1 MEKNPWICG
10 ECRSTVSTR
19 FAPAVASRSAMRR
32 AVMEIR
38 GSSFLSLRAYGK
50 YGRTAVTRRAEACL
64 SASSRINSSTMF
76 SDRGGAAVCT
86 TNTSCSRT
94 FSSIFTLRFSFEKR
108 VVVTAPGAMPRH
120 LQISCVSAGCDDPA
134 KTLSPCMSVA
144 RGDVALPPQG
154 LQHELVVEQ
163 ALRLQLHCGRYGA
176 EDPHGLDDAGDAVA
190 RDEGIGRKGLARVL
204 ERLGVEREVAADL
217 LGEHRGELR
226 ARGAHDELVGPD
238 EGVHH

>member
-1 MEKNPWICG
+1 M
-10 ECRSTVSTR
+10 VSTR
-19 FAPAVASRSAMRR
+19 LAPAVANRSARRR

-64 SASSRINSSTMF
+64 SASSRIISSTMF

-134 KTLSPCMSVA
+134 KTLSPSMST
-144 RGDVALPPQG
+144 GLLALPPQG

-163 ALRLQLHCGRYGA
+163 ALRLQLHSGWNGA
-176 EDPHGLDDAGDAVA
+176 EDPHGLDDAGDAVP
-190 RDEGIGRKGLARVL
+190 RDEGIRREGLARVL
-204 ERLGVEREVAADL
+204 ERLGVEREVATDL
-217 LGEHRGELR
+217 LGEHRGQLR
-226 ARGAHDELVGPD
+226 ARGADDELVGPD
-238 EGVHH
+238 EG

>member
-1 MEKNPWICG
+1 M
-10 ECRSTVSTR
+10 VSTR
-19 FAPAVASRSAMRR
+19 LAPAVANRSARRR

-50 YGRTAVTRRAEACL
+50 YGRTAVTRRAEACR

-120 LQISCVSAGCDDPA
+120 LQISCVSAGCDDPE
-134 KTLSPCMSVA
+134 KTLSPSMSVGQ
-144 RGDVALPPQG
+144 RDVSLPPQG
-154 LQHELVVEQ
+154 LQHELVVVQ
-163 ALRLQLHCGRYGA
+163 ALRLQLHSGRNGA
-176 EDPHGLDDAGDAVA
+176 EDAHGLDDAGDAVA
-190 RDEGIGRKGLARVL
+190 RDERIRREGLARVL
-204 ERLGVEREVAADL
+204 ERLRVEREVATDL
-217 LGEHRGELR
+217 LGKHRGQLR
-226 ARGAHDELVGPD
+226 AGRADDELVGPD
-238 EGVHH
+238 ERVHHLLHRGRPLGDDVG